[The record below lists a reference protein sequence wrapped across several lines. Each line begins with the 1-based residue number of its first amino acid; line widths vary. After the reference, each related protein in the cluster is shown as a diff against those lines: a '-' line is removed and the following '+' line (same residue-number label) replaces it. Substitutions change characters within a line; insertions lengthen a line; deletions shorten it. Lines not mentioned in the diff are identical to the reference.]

1 MVKELE
7 ANTTLSHYT
16 IISKIGA
23 GGMGEVYRA
32 RDTRLDREV
41 AIKILPQNYSSD
53 RDRLKRFEQEARAT
67 SALNHPNILTVFD
80 IGTHDGAP
88 FIVSELLAGEELR
101 DQLKAGPLTQ
111 RSVIDFAQQITQGLA
126 AAHGKG
132 ITHRDL
138 KPENLFVTSDG
149 RVKILD
155 FGLAKLR
162 PQRNETS
169 SEVATARHITDPG
182 TVMGTVAYMSPEQVR
197 GHDVDYRSDI
207 FSFGS
212 IVYEMLTGERA
223 FRRDTTAETMTAI
236 LKEEPTDFV
245 DINEKINP
253 ALVRI
258 VRRCLE
264 KNPER
269 RFQSASDLGFAIEA
283 STSTSST
290 SQPKTQ
296 ISAVVPAF
304 GSRRRAWPIAV
315 GVFVALLA
323 MAGLGIL
330 IGRLWNRP
338 NAVSPIRRAVIPL
351 TTPLAMAKYC
361 PLGIG
366 RRAIVI
372 SPDGSSLV
380 YSGEQNGKSQLFI
393 RPLDSF
399 DARSIPGTEGA
410 YSPFFSP
417 DGQSIAFFASN
428 TLRKT
433 SLTGG
438 QPVTLTEARN
448 SQGAAWGSNDT
459 IIFADAEG
467 TRLMSVSASGGTAKI
482 IGTLG
487 LLQSPDWGFSNPEF
501 LPDGE
506 TALLTVWRTANPD
519 NYRLATFSLRTG
531 KLQICMDG
539 GIDAHY
545 LNTGHIIYSR
555 GATLMAA
562 PFDTSTLR
570 ITGPAVTLV
579 ENVRSEEWGT
589 VQYSLS
595 RDGTLVYVS
604 GGPAWIGKLLWADR
618 KGSTTS
624 IDAPPHAYLN
634 PSLSPD
640 GKQVALEIS
649 EATRDIHL
657 LDFARGGLVR
667 FTNIGANICPHWSA
681 EGKQL
686 TFARRTE
693 NGFEAISK
701 SIDSGAETVIMHR
714 DNGEIQTFSPDGK
727 TLLYMN
733 VSPETSLDLWVKTG
747 EGQPR
752 PWLVTRFSELLASY
766 SRDGRY
772 VAYCSDESGQYEIY
786 VRPASGEG
794 AKWQISTDGGE
805 EPLWSR
811 DGREL
816 FYRNGQKWMAV
827 DITTAQEFKSGSP
840 HLLFEGPYLNIP
852 GVSYDV
858 AADGRFLMLEENFK
872 QSPTL
877 QVQAIFSWGDEV
889 KRRVPG
895 GK

>member
-1 MVKELE
+1 MSLSP
-7 ANTTLSHYT
+7 NTTLAHYT

-32 RDTRLDREV
+32 RDTRLNREV

-53 RDRLKRFEQEARAT
+53 GDRLKRFEQEARAT

-80 IGTHDGAP
+80 IGTYEGTP

-101 DQLKAGPLTQ
+101 DQLKDGPLTQ
-111 RSVIDFAQQITQGLA
+111 RSVIDLSQQITQGLA

-138 KPENLFVTSDG
+138 KPENLFVTTDG

-162 PQRNETS
+162 PQRNEVIS
-169 SEVATARHITDPG
+169 SEVATAKQITDPG
-182 TVMGTVAYMSPEQVR
+182 TVMGTVGYMSPEQVR
-197 GHDVDYRSDI
+197 GHEADYRSDI

-212 IVYEMLTGERA
+212 ILYEMLTGERA
-223 FRRDTTAETMTAI
+223 FRRDTMAETMTAI
-236 LKEEPTDFV
+236 LKEEPTDLTE
-245 DINEKINP
+245 INEKINP

-283 STSTSST
+283 STSTSSA
-290 SQPKTQ
+290 SQSKTQ
-296 ISAVVPAF
+296 INSLVPAS
-304 GSRRRAWPIAV
+304 GSRRRAWLIAAGAVV
-315 GVFVALLA
+315 GLLA
-323 MAGLGIL
+323 MVALGML
-330 IGRLWNRP
+330 IGRSWFRGF
-338 NAVSPIRRAVIPL
+338 AVSPVRRVAIPL

-366 RRAIVI
+366 RRAIAI
-372 SPDGSSLV
+372 LPDGSSLV
-380 YSGEQNGKSQLFI
+380 YAGEQNGKSQLFI
-393 RPLDSF
+393 RPFNSF
-399 DARSIPGTEGA
+399 DARAIPGTEGA
-410 YSPFFSP
+410 YAPFFSP
-417 DGQSIAFFASN
+417 DGQSIAFFAAN
-428 TLRKT
+428 TLQRT

-438 QPVTLTEARN
+438 QPVTLAEARN
-448 SQGAAWGSNDT
+448 SQGGTWGSNDT

-467 TRLMSVSASGGTAKI
+467 TRLVSIPASGGTAKI
-482 IGTLG
+482 VGTLG
-487 LLQSPDWGFSNPEF
+487 LLEQPDWGFSNPEF

-506 TALLTVWRTANPD
+506 TALLTVWRSANPD
-519 NYRLATFSLRTG
+519 NYRLAAFSLKTG
-531 KLQICMDG
+531 KLQILLDG

-545 LNTGHIIYSR
+545 LNTGHLVYSR
-555 GATLMAA
+555 GSTLIAA
-562 PFDTSTLR
+562 PFDINTAK
-570 ITGPAVTLV
+570 ITGPGVTLV
-579 ENVRSEEWGT
+579 DNVRSEEWGT

-604 GGPAWIGKLLWADR
+604 GGPAWIGKLVWADK

-640 GKQVALEIS
+640 GKRVALEIS

-667 FTNIGANICPHWSA
+667 FTNVAANICPHWSTD
-681 EGKQL
+681 GKQV

-693 NGFEAISK
+693 SGFDTVSK
-701 SIDSGAETVIMHR
+701 SIDSGSETIFMHR

-727 TLLYMN
+727 TLLYMH
-733 VSPETSLDLWVKTG
+733 VAPETSLDLWVKTG
-747 EGQPR
+747 DAQPR
-752 PWLVTRFSELLASY
+752 PWLMTKFSELLASY
-766 SRDGRY
+766 SPDGKF

-786 VRPASGEG
+786 VRTASGEG
-794 AKWQISTDGGE
+794 AKWQISTEGGE

-811 DGREL
+811 DGHEL

-827 DITTAQEFKSGSP
+827 DVNTAQEFKSGSP
-840 HLLFEGPYLNIP
+840 LLLFEGPYLNIP

-872 QSPTL
+872 QPPTL
-877 QVQAIFSWGDEV
+877 QVQAIFNWGDEV
-889 KRRVPG
+889 KARVPA

>member
-1 MVKELE
+1 MVKELA

-16 IISKIGA
+16 IISKIGE
-23 GGMGEVYRA
+23 GGMGQVYRA
-32 RDTRLDREV
+32 RDSRLDREV

-53 RDRLKRFEQEARAT
+53 ADRLKRFEQEARAT

-80 IGTHDGAP
+80 IGTHAGAP

-111 RSVIDFAQQITQGLA
+111 RSVIDLAQQIAQGLA

-138 KPENLFVTSDG
+138 KPENLFVTTDG
-149 RVKILD
+149 RLKILD

-169 SEVATARHITDPG
+169 SEVATAKQITGPG

-197 GHDVDYRSDI
+197 GQDVDHRSDI

-212 IVYEMLTGERA
+212 ILYEMLTGERA
-223 FRRDTTAETMTAI
+223 FRRETTAETMTAI

-245 DINEKINP
+245 EINEKINP
-253 ALVRI
+253 ALLRI

-283 STSTSST
+283 STSSAST
-290 SQPKTQ
+290 SQSKTE
-296 ISAVVPAF
+296 INTVVLDSAT
-304 GSRRRAWPIAV
+304 RRRTWPIAIAVAV
-315 GVFVALLA
+315 GLFA
-323 MAGLGIL
+323 MAGLGML
-330 IGRLWNRP
+330 IGRSLFKNV
-338 NAVSPIRRAVIPL
+338 AVSPVRRVAISL
-351 TTPLAMAKYC
+351 TAPLAMAKYC

-366 RRAIVI
+366 RRAIAL

-393 RPLDSF
+393 RSLDSF
-399 DARSIPGTEGA
+399 DARPIPGTEGA

-459 IIFADAEG
+459 IVFADAEG
-467 TRLMSVSASGGTAKI
+467 TRLISISASGGSAKI

-487 LLQSPDWGFSNPEF
+487 LLQRPDWGFSNPEF

-506 TALLTVWRTANPD
+506 TMLLTVWRTANPD
-519 NYRLATFSLRTG
+519 NYRLATFSPKTS
-531 KLQICMDG
+531 KLQILLDG

-545 LNTGHIIYSR
+545 LDTGHIVYSR
-555 GATLMAA
+555 GATLIAA
-562 PFDTSTLR
+562 PFDTSALK
-570 ITGPAVTLV
+570 ITGPGVTLV

-589 VQYSLS
+589 VQYSVS

-604 GGPAWIGKLLWADR
+604 GGPAWVGNLVWTDR
-618 KGSTTS
+618 KGSTAV
-624 IDAPPHAYLN
+624 IDVPPHAYLN

-640 GKQVALEIS
+640 GKQVAVEIA

-667 FTNIGANICPHWSA
+667 FTNVAANICPHWSA
-681 EGKQL
+681 DGKQV
-686 TFARRTE
+686 TFARYSE
-693 NGFEAISK
+693 SGFDTVSK
-701 SIDSGAETVIMHR
+701 SIDSGAETIFMHR
-714 DNGEIQTFSPDGK
+714 DNGEIQTFSPDGT
-727 TLLYMN
+727 TLLYMHIA
-733 VSPETSLDLWVKTG
+733 PDTSLDLWVKTG
-747 EGQPR
+747 NEQPR
-752 PWLVTRFSELLASY
+752 PWLMTKFSELLASY
-766 SRDGRY
+766 SSDGKY

-794 AKWQISTDGGE
+794 AKWQISTEGGE
-805 EPLWSR
+805 EPIWAK

-827 DITTAQEFKSGSP
+827 DVTTAQEFKSGSP
-840 HLLFEGPYLNIP
+840 RLLFEGPYLNIP
-852 GVSYDV
+852 GFSYDV
-858 AADGRFLMLEENFK
+858 AADGRFLILEEHFK

-877 QVQAIFSWGDEV
+877 QVQAIFNWEDEV